1 MPKMIVSI
9 DGVVIKEVQLTKDRT
24 TLGRR
29 PYNDIVIDNLA
40 VSGEHAAVQM
50 QGGEVYLE
58 DLNSTNGTYVNGK
71 AAKKQLLQNN
81 DTVEVG
87 KYKIK
92 FVNDAAG
99 AGFEKTMMFK
109 AGAVVA
115 AAPPAPLSAFH
126 ADSAANPGAMDSH
139 HGALEPLHG
148 AIKVMSGAAAG
159 REVILTKVVTTIGKP
174 GVAVAAI
181 TRRQRGFF
189 VHHVEGAGN
198 PALNGA
204 PIGSDPLALKNGD
217 LIELAGTQMQFI
229 QT

>member
-9 DGVVIKEVQLTKDRT
+9 DGVVMKEVQLTKDRT

-40 VSGEHAAVQM
+40 VSGEHAVMQM
-50 QGGEVYLE
+50 SGADVFLE

-71 AAKKQLLQNN
+71 AIKKQQLQGG
-81 DTVEVG
+81 DTVEIG

-92 FVNDAAG
+92 FVNDNFADKH
-99 AGFEKTMMFK
+99 EKTMVINSGTVMEQP
-109 AGAVVA
+109 A
-115 AAPPAPLSAFH
+115 ASTVGNA
-126 ADSAANPGAMDSH
+126 
-139 HGALEPLHG
+139 

-159 REVILTKVVTTIGKP
+159 REVPLVKVVTTIGKP

-181 TRRQRGFF
+181 TLRPHGY
-189 VHHVEGAGN
+189 VVAMVEGATRPTIN
-198 PALNGA
+198 AKPL
-204 PIGSDPLALKNGD
+204 GSEAVDLRHGD

-229 QT
+229 QN

>member
-40 VSGEHAAVQM
+40 VSGEHAVLQM
-50 QGGEVYLE
+50 SGSDVFLE

-71 AAKKQLLQNN
+71 AIKKQQLYNG
-81 DTVEVG
+81 DTVEIG

-92 FVNDAAG
+92 FIHDGASAPAAG
-99 AGFEKTMMFK
+99 PEKT
-109 AGAVVA
+109 AIINTSQPAELSIDT
-115 AAPPAPLSAFH
+115 APPVGNA
-126 ADSAANPGAMDSH
+126 
-139 HGALEPLHG
+139 

-159 REVILTKVVTTIGKP
+159 REVPLVKVVTTIGKP
-174 GVAVAAI
+174 GVTVAAI
-181 TRRQRGFF
+181 TRRPHGY
-189 VHHVEGAGN
+189 VIALVEGATK
-198 PALNGA
+198 PMVNGA
-204 PIGSDPLALKNGD
+204 PIGSEATNLRHGD

-229 QT
+229 LN

>member
-40 VSGEHAAVQM
+40 VSGEHAVMQM
-50 QGGEVYLE
+50 SGADVFLE

-71 AAKKQLLQNN
+71 AIKKQQLQNG
-81 DTVEVG
+81 DTVEIG

-92 FVNDAAG
+92 FVHDG
-99 AGFEKTMMFK
+99 ASDNFEKTM
-109 AGAVVA
+109 VIN
-115 AAPPAPLSAFH
+115 S
-126 ADSAANPGAMDSH
+126 GAMV
-139 HGALEPLHG
+139 APNEPVAPTTG
-148 AIKVMSGAAAG
+148 NAAIKVMSGAAVG
-159 REVILTKVVTTIGKP
+159 REVPLVKVVTTIGKP

-181 TRRQRGFF
+181 TRRPQGY
-189 VHHVEGAGN
+189 VVALVEGAIK
-198 PALNGA
+198 PTINGK
-204 PIGSDPLALKNGD
+204 PIGTEAVNLRHGD

-229 QT
+229 QQ

>member
-9 DGVVIKEVQLTKDRT
+9 DGVVIKEVQITKDRT

-40 VSGEHAAVQM
+40 VSGEHAVLQM
-50 QGGEVYLE
+50 EGGDVYLE

-71 AAKKQLLQNN
+71 AAKKQLLQDG

-92 FVNDAAG
+92 FVNDATSSSYDKAPVLNASAG
-99 AGFEKTMMFK
+99 GLTASS
-109 AGAVVA
+109 APSLAPA
-115 AAPPAPLSAFH
+115 PAAP
-126 ADSAANPGAMDSH
+126 
-139 HGALEPLHG
+139 EPLH
-148 AIKVMSGAAAG
+148 ASIKVMSGAAAG
-159 REVILTKVVTTIGKP
+159 REVQLTKVVTTIGKP

-181 TRRQRGFF
+181 TRRQRSFF

-198 PALNGA
+198 PALNGV
-204 PIGSDPLALKNGD
+204 PIGAEPVALKNGD
-217 LIELAGTQMQFI
+217 LIELAGTQMQFV
-229 QT
+229 QS